1 MRTALLPAIA
11 ILSTLCASAQAA
23 VVDPVNFSESVYVS
37 DANIGFTTGIDW
49 APDGSGRLFVI
60 RKGGFGGIQPAE
72 VRIVQNGA
80 LLTTPFA
87 TETVYTSSECG
98 LIGMCFDPDFAN
110 NHYVYFFLTVSS
122 SEQQIVRYTDNGNIG
137 INRTVIMKNLPTVG
151 ANHDG
156 GAVGIGNDGRLY
168 WAMETDQAL
177 TRT

>member
-1 MRTALLPAIA
+1 MRIALLPAIA
-11 ILSTLCASAQAA
+11 ILLTLCASAQAA

-37 DANIGFTTGIDW
+37 SVNIGSITGIDW

-80 LLTTPFA
+80 VLATPVA

-110 NHYVYFFLTVSS
+110 N
-122 SEQQIVRYTDNGNIG
+122 
-137 INRTVIMKNLPTVG
+137 
-151 ANHDG
+151 
-156 GAVGIGNDGRLY
+156 
-168 WAMETDQAL
+168 
-177 TRT
+177 